1 MNEIIVDNVGPSKI
15 RIAYERLGDS
25 EAPPVLLIHG
35 LAAQLI
41 SWPDGFCS
49 ALVEA
54 GLQVIRFDNRD
65 VGHSTHIADAP
76 VPNLP
81 AVLAGDF
88 SSVSYTLSDMAADAV
103 GLLDTLG
110 IESAHLVGASMG
122 GAIAQTIAIEYPHRV
137 LSLTSMMSTTGNGKV
152 GQPSAKTMKELF
164 GGASPVTREEVIE
177 QQARAYELIGSPAFP
192 GNPALI
198 HANAARAYERGF
210 DSQGIARQAVATI
223 ASGDRTNK
231 LHKITAPTL
240 VIHGM
245 DDLMC
250 DVSGGRAVAGAIAGS
265 RLVLIKGMG
274 HNLPA
279 GLWGE
284 FADQISRI
292 VDAGEARRDKEK
304 ARVIESLN
312 FRLQGIFLRFQE

>member
-15 RIAYERLGDS
+15 RIAYERWGDS

-35 LAAQLI
+35 LAAQLV

-65 VGHSTHIADAP
+65 VGRSTHIADAP
-76 VPNLP
+76 VPDLP
-81 AVLAGDF
+81 AVLGGDL

-110 IESAHLVGASMG
+110 IERAHLVGASMG
-122 GAIAQTIAIEYPHRV
+122 GAIAQTIAIEYPRRV
-137 LSLTSMMSTTGNGKV
+137 LSLTSMMSSTGDRNV
-152 GQPSAKTMKELF
+152 GQVSPKIMKELF
-164 GGASPVTREEVIE
+164 GGVPPVTREEVIE
-177 QQARAYELIGSPAFP
+177 QQARAYELVGSPAFP

-198 HANAARAYERGF
+198 RANAARAYDRGF
-210 DSQGIARQAVATI
+210 DPQGIARQAVATV

-231 LHKITAPTL
+231 LRKITAPTL

-250 DVSGGRAVAGAIAGS
+250 DVSGGRAVAEAIAGS

-279 GLWGE
+279 GLWSE
-284 FADQISRI
+284 FADQIGRI
-292 VDAGEARRDKEK
+292 VEAGEARWEK
-304 ARVIESLN
+304 QISHFAEPLR
-312 FRLQGIFLRFQE
+312 FKLQGMFLRFQE